1 MKLYSLLL
9 CASAACWF
17 GMQDINAQITER
29 PRPVEWDHLVEGAR
43 FIDRFL
49 PMPAGK
55 LSSDVWGAKDVV
67 PRYVDNGIE
76 DDVRSYWGG
85 NILLGEDNQY
95 HLYVAAGRK
104 TLRKDICSGP
114 IRQFTMPYVKIR

>member
-76 DDVRSYWGG
+76 DDICSYWGG
-85 NILLGEDNQY
+85 NILLG
-95 HLYVAAGRK
+95 
-104 TLRKDICSGP
+104 
-114 IRQFTMPYVKIR
+114 